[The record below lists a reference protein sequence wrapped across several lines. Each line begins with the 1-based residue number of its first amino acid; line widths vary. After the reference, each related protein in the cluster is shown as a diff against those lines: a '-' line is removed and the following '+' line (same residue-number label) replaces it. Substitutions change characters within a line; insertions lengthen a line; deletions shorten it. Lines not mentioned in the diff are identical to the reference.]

1 MEIVVLRCDRFGS
14 ETMKYDFNKSMIE
27 LNRLCYFF
35 PCKETPKG
43 LIRQTKGWQ
52 SNVIFVN
59 IFTVTILQFLS
70 SF

>member
-35 PCKETPKG
+35 PCKETPKR
-43 LIRQTKGWQ
+43 LIRQTKG
-52 SNVIFVN
+52 
-59 IFTVTILQFLS
+59 
-70 SF
+70 